1 MLNGSLTVG
10 RLAGATL
17 RIHWSAV
24 VIGVILGLGLAQ
36 AGDLGV
42 IAVIVGVVFFFASI
56 LAHELAHAVVARHYG
71 VSTTSIDLWA
81 LGGVARLDREPSSPR
96 ADGWIAAAGPLCS
109 LIIGL
114 ATYGT
119 ALLLHRLDAPQD
131 LVAVL
136 AWLGIINGL
145 LAIFNMLPG
154 APLDGGRVVRAVRW
168 ARHGNRYRAM
178 REAAQAGRIIG
189 WGLAALGLSL
199 TLNGRAG
206 IWIAITGF
214 FIAVNARAE
223 ITMAGVGERLAGIKV
238 KDVTWFGI
246 AETDTDM
253 DADSMIWQRS
263 RLGGAG
269 AVAVRGEDGELGG
282 LVLEDHLWA
291 VPAEQ
296 RPWTMLTT
304 LMTPFNRLA
313 QADPDDELASVL
325 PKLNPLNPV
334 VTVWRGGQLLG
345 VVPPKALRAKLQL
358 EPAATPG

>member
-24 VIGVILGLGLAQ
+24 VIAVILGLGLGQ
-36 AGDLGV
+36 SSELSV
-42 IAVIVGVVFFFASI
+42 LAVIVGVVAFFASI
-56 LAHELAHAVVARHYG
+56 LGHELAHVVVARHYG

-81 LGGVARLDREPSSPR
+81 LGGVARLDREPSTPR
-96 ADGWIAAAGPLCS
+96 ADGWIAAAGPLAS
-109 LIIGL
+109 LVIGL
-114 ATYGT
+114 ATFGS
-119 ALLLHRLDAPQD
+119 AVLLNLADGPTD

-136 AWLGIINGL
+136 GWLGFINGL
-145 LAIFNMLPG
+145 LAVFNMLPG

-199 TLNGRAG
+199 TLNGYPG
-206 IWIAITGF
+206 LWVAITGF

-223 ITMAGVGERLAGIKV
+223 ITMAGVGERLAGVKV
-238 KDVTWFGI
+238 RDVTWFGV
-246 AETDTDM
+246 AETGADM

-269 AVAVRGEDGELGG
+269 AVVVRGDDGKLDG

-296 RPWTMLTT
+296 RPWTMLTS

-313 QADPDDELASVL
+313 QADPDDDLASVL

-334 VTVWRGGQLLG
+334 VTVWRGGHLLG
-345 VVPPKALRAKLQL
+345 VVPPKALRAKLHL
-358 EPAATPG
+358 EPATAPN